1 MKNRDFIFFV
11 GPSLVAMFVC
21 IAIPLIFVLEQS
33 FFVNKKVYKEV
44 EVESCVAGFTGQIC
58 SVEMQ
63 TKPQL
68 DEKGEIITQKEFVG
82 LESYKRLINFDAV
95 KKAFWQR
102 NFLELENI
110 RFLSAL
116 RFTITFSLITLPFV
130 IILGLVIAL
139 TVNNLLSSLKGPIIF
154 VSLLPFIITPI
165 IGALSIRWLFV
176 GDGIITAFLEWLTN
190 SNISMFSNSWTLEL
204 MMILYRIWH
213 VCPFAFIVFYAG
225 LQTINKDMLESAI
238 VDGAN
243 RYHRLRFIIIP
254 HLMPLIVF
262 VSLIHL
268 MDSYRVFEEIVAFS
282 SDAYV
287 ISLQWLT
294 FDFLRL
300 DDTGNRY
307 ISSASASSILT
318 MIGISILLYPLIK
331 KTWNDYREGKL

>member
-1 MKNRDFIFFV
+1 MKV
-11 GPSLVAMFVC
+11 
-21 IAIPLIFVLEQS
+21 
-33 FFVNKKVYKEV
+33 
-44 EVESCVAGFTGQIC
+44 
-58 SVEMQ
+58 
-63 TKPQL
+63 
-68 DEKGEIITQKEFVG
+68 
-82 LESYKRLINFDAV
+82 
-95 KKAFWQR
+95 
-102 NFLELENI
+102 
-110 RFLSAL
+110 LSAL
-116 RFTITFSLITLPFV
+116 RFTITFCLITLPFV

-225 LQTINKDMLESAI
+225 LQTINKEMLESAI

-268 MDSYRVFEEIVAFS
+268 MDSYRVFEEIIAFS

-294 FDFLRL
+294 YDFLRL

>member
-1 MKNRDFIFFV
+1 
-11 GPSLVAMFVC
+11 
-21 IAIPLIFVLEQS
+21 
-33 FFVNKKVYKEV
+33 
-44 EVESCVAGFTGQIC
+44 
-58 SVEMQ
+58 
-63 TKPQL
+63 
-68 DEKGEIITQKEFVG
+68 
-82 LESYKRLINFDAV
+82 
-95 KKAFWQR
+95 
-102 NFLELENI
+102 
-110 RFLSAL
+110 
-116 RFTITFSLITLPFV
+116 
-130 IILGLVIAL
+130 
-139 TVNNLLSSLKGPIIF
+139 
-154 VSLLPFIITPI
+154 
-165 IGALSIRWLFV
+165 
-176 GDGIITAFLEWLTN
+176 
-190 SNISMFSNSWTLEL
+190 MFSNSWTLEL

-225 LQTINKDMLESAI
+225 LQTINKEMLESAI

-268 MDSYRVFEEIVAFS
+268 MDSYRVFEEIIAFS

-294 FDFLRL
+294 YDFLRL

>member
-68 DEKGEIITQKEFVG
+68 NEKGEIITQKEFVG
-82 LESYKRLINFDAV
+82 LESYMRLINFDAV
-95 KKAFWQR
+95 KKAFWQQ
-102 NFLELENI
+102 NFLELENVKFF
-110 RFLSAL
+110 RAL
-116 RFTITFSLITLPFV
+116 RFTVTFCLITLQFV

-225 LQTINKDMLESAI
+225 LQTINKEMLESAI

>member
-82 LESYKRLINFDAV
+82 LESYERLINFDAV
-95 KKAFWQR
+95 KKAFWQQ
-102 NFLELENI
+102 NFLELENVK
-110 RFLSAL
+110 FFSAL
-116 RFTITFSLITLPFV
+116 RFTVTFCLIALPFV

-225 LQTINKDMLESAI
+225 LQTINKEMLESAI

-294 FDFLRL
+294 YDFLRL

>member
-82 LESYKRLINFDAV
+82 LESYERLINFDAV
-95 KKAFWQR
+95 KKAFWQQ
-102 NFLELENI
+102 NFLELENVK
-110 RFLSAL
+110 FFSAL

-176 GDGIITAFLEWLTN
+176 GDGIITTFLEWLTN

-225 LQTINKDMLESAI
+225 LQTINKEMLESAI

-294 FDFLRL
+294 YDFLRL

>member
-58 SVEMQ
+58 SIEMQ

-82 LESYKRLINFDAV
+82 LESYMRLINFDAV
-95 KKAFWQR
+95 KKAFWQQ
-102 NFLELENI
+102 NFLELENVK
-110 RFLSAL
+110 FFSAL
-116 RFTITFSLITLPFV
+116 RFTITFCLITLPFV
-130 IILGLVIAL
+130 IFLGLVIAL

-225 LQTINKDMLESAI
+225 LQTINKEMLESAI

-294 FDFLRL
+294 YDFLRL

>member
-1 MKNRDFIFFV
+1 M
-11 GPSLVAMFVC
+11 
-21 IAIPLIFVLEQS
+21 
-33 FFVNKKVYKEV
+33 
-44 EVESCVAGFTGQIC
+44 
-58 SVEMQ
+58 
-63 TKPQL
+63 
-68 DEKGEIITQKEFVG
+68 
-82 LESYKRLINFDAV
+82 
-95 KKAFWQR
+95 
-102 NFLELENI
+102 
-110 RFLSAL
+110 
-116 RFTITFSLITLPFV
+116 

-225 LQTINKDMLESAI
+225 LQTINKEMLESAI

-243 RYHRLRFIIIP
+243 RYQRLRFIIIP
-254 HLMPLIVF
+254 HLIPLIVF

-268 MDSYRVFEEIVAFS
+268 MDSYRVFEEVVAFS

-307 ISSASASSILT
+307 INSASASSILT

>member
-82 LESYKRLINFDAV
+82 LESYERLINFDAV

-102 NFLELENI
+102 NFLELENVK
-110 RFLSAL
+110 FFSAL
-116 RFTITFSLITLPFV
+116 RFTITFCLITLQFV

-225 LQTINKDMLESAI
+225 LQSINKEMLESAI

-268 MDSYRVFEEIVAFS
+268 MDSYRVFEEIIAFS